1 MAGGKPERLR
11 EPDHARPLLNMQKIL
26 NNILRG
32 NRKPLKYFTEENKDK
47 MCTLKKKNPTTYIH
61 VLYVENGLKEYKN
74 KQRPDGH
81 SYNRP
86 GKKG

>member
-47 MCTLKKKNPTTYIH
+47 MCTLKKKKPNNLHTCS
-61 VLYVENGLKEYKN
+61 LRREWVERIQE
-74 KQRPDGH
+74 QTEA
-81 SYNRP
+81 
-86 GKKG
+86 